1 MPKLAEQEVR
11 DRIKTLKSWTI
22 ENGELHKTYS
32 FKDFRGSMAF
42 ATRVALI
49 AESMD
54 HHPDIDIRYSKVTLN
69 LMTHSAGGLT
79 ESDFKLAGEIDAV

>member
-1 MPKLAEQEVR
+1 MKLAEKDVQ

-22 ENGELHKTYS
+22 ENGELHRTYS

-42 ATRVALI
+42 VTRVALI
-49 AESMD
+49 SESMD
-54 HHPDIDIRYSKVTLN
+54 HHPDIDIRYSKVTLK

-79 ESDFKLAGEIDAV
+79 EKDFKLAGEIDAA